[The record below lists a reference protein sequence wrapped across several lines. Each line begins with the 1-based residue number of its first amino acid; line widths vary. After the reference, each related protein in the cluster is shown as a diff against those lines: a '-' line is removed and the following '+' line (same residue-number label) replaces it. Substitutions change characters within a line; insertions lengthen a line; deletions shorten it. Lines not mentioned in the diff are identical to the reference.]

1 MYIIQQ
7 LLKYQLVHA
16 FSTRADGNMAF
27 FYGNEDV
34 LLHRRIFL
42 NKTGISGRTIVLMKP
57 PHRLKIQ
64 RVTKDSGSNSLKWPE
79 ILADGLLTTERN
91 LFLALLPAD
100 CLPLIVFEPAIGILG
115 LVHVG
120 WRNAGIIGRMV
131 VRMRKLGA
139 VPGNLVV
146 AIGPSIRK
154 ESYVVP
160 PPIIQEKNP
169 AWLPFLLKQPD
180 GRTAIDLAGF
190 AVSELRRRGVSE
202 IYLSEVDTA
211 QDRRFF
217 SHYRDKDTPA
227 RGRFIC
233 VVGLPK

>member
-1 MYIIQQ
+1 MQQ
-7 LLKYQLVHA
+7 LLKYPLVHA

-27 FYGNEDV
+27 FYGGEDV
-34 LLHRRIFL
+34 LLHRRMFL
-42 NKTGISGRTIVLMKP
+42 NKTGIFGKKIVLMKP
-57 PHRLKIQ
+57 PHRFKIQ
-64 RVTKDSGSNSLKWPE
+64 HVTKDSGSNSLRWPE

-100 CLPLIVFEPAIGILG
+100 CLPLIIFEPRLGILG

-120 WRNAGIIGRMV
+120 WRNAGIIGKAIAKI
-131 VRMRKLGA
+131 RKLGA
-139 VPGNLVV
+139 TPEKLVA

-154 ESYVVP
+154 ESYIVP

-190 AVSELRRRGVSE
+190 AISELRRRGVSE
-202 IYLSEVDTA
+202 IYASEVDTA
-211 QDRRFF
+211 RDRRFF
-217 SHYRDKDTPA
+217 SHYRDKDTLA

-233 VVGLPK
+233 VAGLPK